1 MILDTDRNKCPEDFL
16 KVLKSNGCHVVTFA
30 ETGFSAFKVCCEF
43 AYNIPWVEIEKYAD
57 QVNNANETGSLYP
70 KGNITALPLHFFRE
84 PITNS
89 IPGYSEDD
97 LKICIRDA
105 FIVERDY
112 IKSGLMIL
120 EFGCSDISYELVYT
134 ICRDLCK
141 TEFESVPGRAV
152 LRHNHDP
159 SYYPEKFVEDC
170 GRLVGSTVSSYF
182 KGDKHFLK
190 TEKSTDLVDAFKK
203 TLELQGSDGKM
214 HFEEITNKPECDRF
228 ITYLWYLILF
238 DQTLFFNYQKKLLI
252 LDGFVV
258 PLWMAQ
264 GDIAFVDLAWRIIK
278 TTGWRL
284 DPNVLHV
291 MVGVLV
297 RACKEYGISID
308 DLIYRMNSD
317 RDNPVHLD
325 SYQEIVEVIKR
336 ISKSS

>member
-1 MILDTDRNKCPEDFL
+1 MIFDTNPFDQDRVELL
-16 KVLKSNGCHVVTFA
+16 KNGVCHVVTFA
-30 ETGFSAFKVCCEF
+30 ETGFSAFKACCDV
-43 AYNIPWVEIEKYAD
+43 AYNIPWDEIEEYAGRI
-57 QVNNANETGSLYP
+57 NNTNETGTLYP
-70 KGNITALPLHFFRE
+70 KANITALPLHFFRE

-97 LKICIRDA
+97 FKICVRDA
-105 FIVERDY
+105 FIAERDH
-112 IKSGLMIL
+112 IKSGLMIF
-120 EFGCSDISYELVYT
+120 EFTCSDISYELVYT
-134 ICRDLCK
+134 ICTDLCK
-141 TEFESVPGRAV
+141 TEFESVPGRVV
-152 LRHNHDP
+152 LRHNYDP

-203 TLELQGSDGKM
+203 TYKLEGSDGKI

-238 DQTLFFNYQKKLLI
+238 DQTLFFNYRKKLPI

-264 GDIAFVDLAWRIIK
+264 GDLAWRIIK

-308 DLIYRMNSD
+308 DLIHRMNSD

>member
-1 MILDTDRNKCPEDFL
+1 MILDTDRNKCPEDII

-30 ETGFSAFKVCCEF
+30 ETGFTAFKVCCEF

-120 EFGCSDISYELVYT
+120 EFTCSDISYELVYT

-141 TEFESVPGRAV
+141 SEFESVPGRAV

-170 GRLVGSTVSSYF
+170 GRLVGRTVSQYI
-182 KGDKHFLK
+182 KGDKLYLK
-190 TEKSTDLVDAFKK
+190 TEKSTDLVDAFKE
-203 TLELQGSDGKM
+203 TLELEGSDGKM

-228 ITYLWYLILF
+228 ITYLWYVILF
-238 DQTLFFNYQKKLLI
+238 DQTLFFNYRKKLPI

-258 PLWMAQ
+258 PLFLDGEGPWT
-264 GDIAFVDLAWRIIK
+264 IRRNN
-278 TTGWRL
+278 TTGWGL
-284 DPNVLHV
+284 DPDVLHV

-297 RACKEYGISID
+297 RACYQYGISID
-308 DLIYRMNSD
+308 DLIHRMNSD

-325 SYQEIVEVIKR
+325 SYQEIVETIKR